1 MAEPGF
7 LRGREWLIKPK
18 VHGCGKNRVKQMK
31 RAWWS
36 VWRADTV
43 LEDIQEGNWISQAI
57 GIKTTEGYERSDEK
71 WKWVI

>member
-1 MAEPGF
+1 MADPGF

-18 VHGCGKNRVKQMK
+18 VQGRSKKRVKQMK

-43 LEDIQEGNWISQAI
+43 LVDIQEGNWISQVI
-57 GIKTTEGYERSDEK
+57 GIKKPESSERRDEA